1 MIEADP
7 LGLAV
12 DYLLATRSADER
24 TASRLEQ
31 QMAALDGEQLAASL
45 SDDAS
50 RMAFWIDVYNAAVIR
65 QAHYDFRTVLARQ
78 RFFRRPVV
86 TVAGQ
91 PLSLD
96 AIEHGIL
103 RRSRW
108 KLGLGF
114 VTNPLPSRFERA
126 HRVHRVDAR
135 IHFALNCAATSCPP
149 IAAYRVERVDEQLE
163 VAARS
168 YLAAHVD
175 QGVGSIT
182 VPRILLWFIGD
193 FGGPSGVRALLRK
206 HGLEGAAARL
216 RFADYDWTPAS
227 SRWMADDREEE

>member
-1 MIEADP
+1 MIDADP

-24 TASRLEQ
+24 AALRLEQ
-31 QMAALDGEQLAASL
+31 QLAALDEEQLTAAL
-45 SDDAS
+45 PDDAS
-50 RMAFWIDVYNAAVIR
+50 RMAFWIDVYNASVVR
-65 QAHYDFRTVLARQ
+65 QANYDFSTVLARQ

-108 KLGLGF
+108 KLGLGY
-114 VTNPLPSRFERA
+114 VANPLPSRFERA
-126 HRVHRVDAR
+126 HRVDRLDAR
-135 IHFALNCAATSCPP
+135 IHFALNCATASCPP
-149 IAAYRVERVDEQLE
+149 IAAYRVERIDEQLD
-163 VAARS
+163 VAVQA
-168 YLAAHVD
+168 YLSAEIDQAAD
-175 QGVGSIT
+175 SIT
-182 VPRILLWFIGD
+182 VPRIFLWFIGD

-206 HGLEGAAARL
+206 HGVEGAAGRL
-216 RFADYDWTPAS
+216 RFADYDWTPES
-227 SRWMADDREEE
+227 QRWMADDPEDE

>member
-50 RMAFWIDVYNAAVIR
+50 RMAFWIDVYNAAVVR
-65 QAHYDFRTVLARQ
+65 QVHYDFGTALARQ

-86 TVAGQ
+86 SVAGQ

-108 KLGLGF
+108 KLGLGY
-114 VTNPLPSRFERA
+114 VANPLPSRFERG
-126 HRVHRVDAR
+126 HRVDSLDAR
-135 IHFALNCAATSCPP
+135 IHFALNCAAASCPP
-149 IAAYRVERVDEQLE
+149 IAAYRVERIDEQLE
-163 VAARS
+163 LAVRS
-168 YLAAHVD
+168 YLATAAD
-175 QGVGSIT
+175 RSDGSTAI
-182 VPRILLWFIGD
+182 PRILLWYIGD

-206 HGLEGAAARL
+206 HDVQVAAGRL

-227 SRWMADDREEE
+227 GRWVDDPEEE